1 MNNESFWK
9 WYLRGVAVSLR
20 YIFTFKWAKEP
31 VVEAVGG
38 GVLFGASG
46 IILGI
51 CLYPLWLLLILL
63 APIPFAHGWWRE
75 WKIPKEV
82 ESEKALG

>member
-9 WYLRGVAVSLR
+9 WYLRGAVVFLR

-38 GVLFGASG
+38 TVLFGAG
-46 IILGI
+46 GLILG
-51 CLYPLWLLLILL
+51 LDFHPLWLLLVLL
-63 APIPFAHGWWRE
+63 APIPFAHAQWRE
-75 WKIPKEV
+75 RKTFKEIKN
-82 ESEKALG
+82 EAST